1 MRNLLFFAQQTHDY
15 LYFWAPIFQL
25 GVIGALILIG
35 NTLRR
40 KIPLLRRYLIPTGL
54 LAGFI
59 GLGLKYLFSALKLNL
74 SGMPIIDE
82 DYMHFITYHMLAI
95 GFIALGLIS
104 ATQVK
109 KVKDGRA
116 LKSGAFIVGGYL
128 IQGVLGVLLSVI
140 VGLIFANSAVAKA
153 PYSGIILPLGFGQGP
168 GQAGNTGYIYETL
181 TGEFEQYALQG
192 GRDFGLTVAAI
203 GILVASVIGTI
214 ILNVVAR
221 KKLVVRRGSDT
232 TEAFGDLEKSSHVEE
247 SDEIPV
253 VESVDK
259 FSIQVAFV
267 LATYLITFGV
277 ISLVSY
283 LVVDL
288 IGFAAGQ
295 GLIWGFNF
303 LFAILVTM
311 LVKLVLNFLRKKKI
325 MKRKYINNFMQNRI
339 AGFAFDFMIAAAI
352 MSINFGK
359 LGEASLWVLIVVMA
373 VLGTIVTY
381 FFTDFVSKNYFAS
394 TRWYTFFAFFGMLT
408 GTTSEGIALLREI
421 DPNFETGVAE
431 DMVNGSGTA
440 AMFGAPMLLITAFIY
455 RGTVWLWVSFGL
467 LIVLFFGIMAF
478 LHIFAKHKEKQ
489 LAKAEPEEN

>member
-181 TGEFEQYALQG
+181 TGEFEQYALTRWSRLWTYCRG
-192 GRDFGLTVAAI
+192 DWNLSCFRYWNNYL
-203 GILVASVIGTI
+203 
-214 ILNVVAR
+214 
-221 KKLVVRRGSDT
+221 KRRCPQKVSGS
-232 TEAFGDLEKSSHVEE
+232 ER
-247 SDEIPV
+247 
-253 VESVDK
+253 
-259 FSIQVAFV
+259 QR
-267 LATYLITFGV
+267 Y
-277 ISLVSY
+277 
-283 LVVDL
+283 
-288 IGFAAGQ
+288 
-295 GLIWGFNF
+295 
-303 LFAILVTM
+303 
-311 LVKLVLNFLRKKKI
+311 
-325 MKRKYINNFMQNRI
+325 NR
-339 AGFAFDFMIAAAI
+339 
-352 MSINFGK
+352 
-359 LGEASLWVLIVVMA
+359 SLW
-373 VLGTIVTY
+373 
-381 FFTDFVSKNYFAS
+381 
-394 TRWYTFFAFFGMLT
+394 
-408 GTTSEGIALLREI
+408 
-421 DPNFETGVAE
+421 
-431 DMVNGSGTA
+431 
-440 AMFGAPMLLITAFIY
+440 
-455 RGTVWLWVSFGL
+455 
-467 LIVLFFGIMAF
+467 
-478 LHIFAKHKEKQ
+478 
-489 LAKAEPEEN
+489 